1 MTVSDAIL
9 TQLLA
14 QLNALQVS
22 QQTMQA
28 KVCIELQL
36 RSDFDVLNFQ
46 LDSIANQKQASAP
59 ASPPPGLKLQS
70 TEGLASSGTSSISE
84 VPSPHVLK
92 AALSSSA
99 PDVVSR
105 PIQTTDKE
113 RERLLYPGRINLT
126 SEQPL

>member
-28 KVCIELQL
+28 KVRIDQQL
-36 RSDFDVLNFQ
+36 RSRSDVVNFQ
-46 LDSIANQKQASAP
+46 LDSIANQKQTSAP
-59 ASPPPGLKLQS
+59 ASPPSGLKTQAP
-70 TEGLASSGTSSISE
+70 EGLTSSGTSGTPE
-84 VPSPHVLK
+84 VPSPLVLK

-99 PDVVSR
+99 PEVVSR
-105 PIQTTDKE
+105 PIPTTDKE

-126 SEQPL
+126 SE